1 MKAFDDEPQNKET
14 SKAAYRFVQELE
26 VMLSDPLPNRT
37 VAETETILSSYTT
50 TQELADAYAAV
61 HNKFLWIA
69 DNESDYDKCTDE
81 YKKACDITDSWGELL
96 NRFENAIVFF
106 RKKKRVRRKLF

>member
-14 SKAAYRFVQELE
+14 LKAAYRFVQELE

-61 HNKFLWIA
+61 HNKFLWMPTKA
-69 DNESDYDKCTDE
+69 YREQKLKTESSFLK
-81 YKKACDITDSWGELL
+81 
-96 NRFENAIVFF
+96 
-106 RKKKRVRRKLF
+106 